1 MVYDYYAGGA
11 LDEITLRDTRTAYD
25 RIPIYFRT
33 LVDVSRR
40 SLETTVLGER
50 VSMPVLVAPTAF
62 HAMAHPEGELA
73 TARAA
78 RAAGTLMIVS
88 TLSNTSVEDIA
99 RAAPGP
105 LWFQLYVYK
114 DREAT
119 RDLVARVEAAG
130 CGAIVLTVDAPV
142 LGPRE
147 RDVRNRFTLPDG
159 LAVKNLLAAGQ
170 GTMAKESA
178 GSGLTQYVASFIDP
192 ALAWRDVEWLRGLT
206 RLPIVIKGIARAD
219 DARRAAGMG
228 VAGIVV
234 SNHGG
239 RQLDTAP
246 ATIDVLPYVVEA
258 VAGAAEVYVDGGVR
272 RGTDVIK
279 AIARGA
285 QAVLLGRPVLWGLA
299 VDGER
304 GVSRALEILRAEIDN
319 SMALSGCPTIA
330 DIGPDLLQPDHS

>member
-1 MVYDYYAGGA
+1 
-11 LDEITLRDTRTAYD
+11 
-25 RIPIYFRT
+25 
-33 LVDVSRR
+33 
-40 SLETTVLGER
+40 
-50 VSMPVLVAPTAF
+50 
-62 HAMAHPEGELA
+62 MAA
-73 TARAA
+73 T
-78 RAAGTLMIVS
+78 
-88 TLSNTSVEDIA
+88 
-99 RAAPGP
+99 
-105 LWFQLYVYK
+105 Q
-114 DREAT
+114 
-119 RDLVARVEAAG
+119 
-130 CGAIVLTVDAPV
+130 GAIVLTVDAPV

-206 RLPIVIKGIARAD
+206 RLPIIIKGIARAD

>member
-1 MVYDYYAGGA
+1 
-11 LDEITLRDTRTAYD
+11 
-25 RIPIYFRT
+25 
-33 LVDVSRR
+33 
-40 SLETTVLGER
+40 
-50 VSMPVLVAPTAF
+50 
-62 HAMAHPEGELA
+62 
-73 TARAA
+73 
-78 RAAGTLMIVS
+78 
-88 TLSNTSVEDIA
+88 
-99 RAAPGP
+99 
-105 LWFQLYVYK
+105 
-114 DREAT
+114 
-119 RDLVARVEAAG
+119 
-130 CGAIVLTVDAPV
+130 
-142 LGPRE
+142 
-147 RDVRNRFTLPDG
+147 
-159 LAVKNLLAAGQ
+159 
-170 GTMAKESA
+170 
-178 GSGLTQYVASFIDP
+178 
-192 ALAWRDVEWLRGLT
+192 LT
-206 RLPIVIKGIARAD
+206 RLPIIIKGIARAD